1 LSCSH
6 VLISAR
12 ITSSVEL
19 MEMVTGP
26 IRASVTHSV
35 TSMRWHEMAG
45 KMLADQWLWH
55 LVTMVTR
62 ITK

>member
-1 LSCSH
+1 
-6 VLISAR
+6 
-12 ITSSVEL
+12 